1 LLDKL
6 SRKEVKIQQIDK
18 DRFNLRNQIK
28 EKEEEIRKLKNAEKS
43 KLQSK

>member
-1 LLDKL
+1 LDKL